1 MQDGVAV
8 QLIQQ
13 HDHNNHIEQ
22 HLWKFKKND
31 WFIYFLNEFNTYV
44 TKSAV

>member
-1 MQDGVAV
+1 MLDVVQV

-22 HLWKFKKND
+22 HYFQKKRI
-31 WFIYFLNEFNTYV
+31 FIIEINLQYLRN
-44 TKSAV
+44 